1 MIISNLC
8 TTQNLHKLIRYL
20 LTPSVSERPDI
31 YQASYLAFQLRS
43 KKTPIQ
49 NLHHLAC
56 PDWAELSLKLSPA
69 TTSQKPPAAAS
80 SSTSATAAPPAAAAS
95 SGFSSPRAGPVEPSV
110 TSVQPRSRPKG
121 AAGLKTLPLP
131 LQETSLS
138 GKQAEGEESRGA
150 RGQGQTG

>member
-1 MIISNLC
+1 MTNNPDTL
-8 TTQNLHKLIRYL
+8 QNLHKLIRYL

-69 TTSQKPPAAAS
+69 TTTSSQKPPAAAS

-131 LQETSLS
+131 LQVTSLS
-138 GKQAEGEESRGA
+138 GKQSEGQQSV
-150 RGQGQTG
+150 